1 MFEDITYT
9 LLLERMLACVPD
21 SLDKREGSVIY
32 DALAPAAMELLYYY
46 IALNQVVSDCFGDT
60 ASRTYLI
67 KRASERG
74 LSPTPASY
82 AILQGEFN
90 MDVPIGSRFSCDTLN
105 YVAIEKMSDGIY
117 QMQCETIGTE
127 GNGTFGTLIPI
138 DYIGGLT
145 YAQLTALLIPAED
158 EEDTEVFRAR
168 YFASFDA
175 QAFGGNRADY
185 IEKTT
190 AIAGVGA
197 CKVYPI
203 WNGGGTVKLVFLDS
217 AGSSPSAELLELAQT
232 TIDPTQNEGEGLG
245 LAPIGHVVTVEGA
258 EETLL
263 TITATF
269 TFVDGYDFDSAQVAI
284 SEAIADYL
292 TELRQAWADGV
303 IVVRISQIE
312 TRLLTLAAVLDIENT
327 TINGTAKNL
336 TLTDIQVPI
345 LGGVYAD

>member
-1 MFEDITYT
+1 M
-9 LLLERMLACVPD
+9 
-21 SLDKREGSVIY
+21 
-32 DALAPAAMELLYYY
+32 
-46 IALNQVVSDCFGDT
+46 
-60 ASRTYLI
+60 
-67 KRASERG
+67 
-74 LSPTPASY
+74 
-82 AILQGEFN
+82 
-90 MDVPIGSRFSCDTLN
+90 
-105 YVAIEKMSDGIY
+105 
-117 QMQCETIGTE
+117 
-127 GNGTFGTLIPI
+127 
-138 DYIGGLT
+138 
-145 YAQLTALLIPAED
+145 
-158 EEDTEVFRAR
+158 
-168 YFASFDA
+168 
-175 QAFGGNRADY
+175 
-185 IEKTT
+185 
-190 AIAGVGA
+190 GA